1 MMPTLRSLSH
11 LDLLRLTCGGCGRV
25 RDVPSRF
32 MAMMCGENTDIN
44 TLPNRLRCHVC
55 SYRGTSSVDILA
67 GQVDLQGEYFVYQ
80 ENSGMRRLF

>member
-1 MMPTLRSLSH
+1 MPTLRSLSH

-32 MAMMCGENTDIN
+32 MAMMCGEDTEIL
-44 TLPNRLRCHVC
+44 TMPRRMRCQVC

-67 GQVDLQGEYFVYQ
+67 GQVDLQGEYFRYS
-80 ENSGMRRLF
+80 EMA

>member
-1 MMPTLRSLSH
+1 
-11 LDLLRLTCGGCGRV
+11 
-25 RDVPSRF
+25 

-44 TLPNRLRCHVC
+44 TFPNRLRCHVC

-80 ENSGMRRLF
+80 EDNGMRRLF